1 MEIETQEH
9 LLKQLDLKEVD
20 ESLDKKD
27 SHENDSRLFE
37 CKECGVKSE
46 GRRRAWEHVR
56 CHKLIKCTK
65 CKKNIKTKSLLRHN
79 RICGQNDDSDQNI
92 HKCDQCTYS
101 THRSRNLRI
110 HKKSRHTVKLEV
122 KQEPMIAP
130 KIYDTKMKEKMKCQN
145 CSYESRDNWNLE
157 RHKVS
162 CRNQEQHV
170 LVFI

>member
-1 MEIETQEH
+1 MHKSRTNCSF
-9 LLKQLDLKEVD
+9 QLDHRFSRSSTRLAVSAVTKWWWT
-20 ESLDKKD
+20 
-27 SHENDSRLFE
+27 HARLFFH
-37 CKECGVKSE
+37 CVN
-46 GRRRAWEHVR
+46 A
-56 CHKLIKCTK
+56 
-65 CKKNIKTKSLLRHN
+65 NIKTKSLLRHN
-79 RICGQNDDSDQNI
+79 RICGQNYDSDQNF